1 MCGILREV
9 LVEGEQSGKSALSS
23 GQIYE
28 FRSVSSVSG
37 KINPEIDLLTD
48 HIYIYIYI
56 YIYNIREGNGTPLQY
71 SCLEN
76 PMDGGAW

>member
-9 LVEGEQSGKSALSS
+9 LVEGEQSGKSALSG
-23 GQIYE
+23 GQIYV

-48 HIYIYIYI
+48 FILYIYII
-56 YIYNIREGNGTPLQY
+56 YI
-71 SCLEN
+71 
-76 PMDGGAW
+76 

>member
-48 HIYIYIYI
+48 FILYIYII
-56 YIYNIREGNGTPLQY
+56 YI
-71 SCLEN
+71 
-76 PMDGGAW
+76 